1 MYTGSRLKLLRRL
14 LHYTAF
20 IFSTI
25 SPSSSPSHRYRLLHC
40 SAIVFSTAAGQPGLF
55 STTAVVF
62 STTTVFSTA
71 DVVSTAAAIFSRAD
85 VVSTIF
91 VDALPWPLDQRQ
103 EHKKR
108 LFVLAIVELKKK
120 VLRYPLATQSQLN
133 LVFLAQALRFTEAI
147 RARIEKAM
155 DDCLTFDQQLSEL
168 PLARTRY
175 EFEFYF

>member
-40 SAIVFSTAAGQPGLF
+40 SAIVFSTAAGLF

-91 VDALPWPLDQRQ
+91 VDALPWPSPLQPLPLSPSHYNRRQ
-103 EHKKR
+103 T
-108 LFVLAIVELKKK
+108 V
-120 VLRYPLATQSQLN
+120 
-133 LVFLAQALRFTEAI
+133 VFLAQALRFTEAT

-175 EFEFYF
+175 THHLHLIKVIEAEGCGCCIDQSH